1 MTDEQIK
8 ASNQNQNS
16 RRWIGFCL
24 LFAGGI
30 LLAQRSGIPLP
41 VKIIFNWQVFLVIF
55 GFVMGIKNRFRGSGW
70 LLMMLV
76 GGFFYVDSYYPAI
89 AIHQYLW
96 PIFLICAGLI
106 VILRPR
112 SGFKSRHLE
121 NWDYWK
127 EKKQE
132 WEQQYKDSV
141 PLGDDYLDITTVL
154 SGTRRNIVSKNFKG
168 GEVVS
173 ILGGTELNFS
183 QADINGR
190 VELEVTQ
197 VLGGTKL
204 IVPPHWDVR
213 AEQVVSIFA
222 GMEDR
227 RPSGAGV
234 VDPNKVL
241 VLKGTSVFG
250 GIDIRSY

>member
-1 MTDEQIK
+1 MTDEEIK
-8 ASNQNQNS
+8 TTSQKHNS

-41 VKIIFNWQVFLVIF
+41 VKIIFNWQIFLIIF
-55 GFVMGIKNRFRGSGW
+55 GLIMGIQHRFRGSGW
-70 LLMMLV
+70 LMMMIV
-76 GGFFYVDSYYPAI
+76 GVFFYIDSYYPAI

-96 PIFLICAGLI
+96 PILLICVGLVFI
-106 VILRPR
+106 FRPR
-112 SGFKSRHLE
+112 SGCKKKHLE

-127 EKKQE
+127 EKKE
-132 WEQQYKDSV
+132 KWEQQYNDSV
-141 PLGDDYLDITTVL
+141 SSDNDYVDITTVL

-190 VELEVTQ
+190 VEMELTQ

-213 AEQVVSIFA
+213 AEQLVSIFA

-227 RPSGAGV
+227 RPFGAGV
-234 VDPNKVL
+234 VDPNKIL